1 MSRVGANY
9 VDLALAADHFAVLT
23 YSLDAGA
30 NFHRKAFQ
38 GEIFGISKP
47 NSIGFQLAYRQGL
60 KIACFYQKFKKIT
73 ARLFIAQNRQ
83 PLQLFNAL

>member
-38 GEIFGISKP
+38 GEIFGI
-47 NSIGFQLAYRQGL
+47 FETEQYRFPTC
-60 KIACFYQKFKKIT
+60 I
-73 ARLFIAQNRQ
+73 
-83 PLQLFNAL
+83 